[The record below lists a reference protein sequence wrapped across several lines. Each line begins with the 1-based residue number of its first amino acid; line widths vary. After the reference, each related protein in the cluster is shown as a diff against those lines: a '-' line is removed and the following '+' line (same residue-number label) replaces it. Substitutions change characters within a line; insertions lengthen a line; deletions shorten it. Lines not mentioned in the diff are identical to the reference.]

1 MYSKFIRLTNSFWF
15 LIQKSGLKI
24 WIFRVFLPPK
34 EALMVSFRETGTP
47 ISRRYVAEEGLIIP
61 NLSETL
67 QSSPLQSFVFALEN
81 SLKISILTVFYLY
94 KKLWWLFSMKRLTLE
109 ALERGETFSES
120 SH

>member
-1 MYSKFIRLTNSFWF
+1 M
-15 LIQKSGLKI
+15 
-24 WIFRVFLPPK
+24 
-34 EALMVSFRETGTP
+34 ASFRETGTP

-67 QSSPLQSFVFALEN
+67 ESSPPQLFVFTLEN

-94 KKLWWLFSMKRLTLE
+94 KKLWWLFSMKRLALE